1 VEIDVHRCMQMEVH
15 RDYQVRRAM
24 TPIGISDG
32 FVSLTVDSVLS
43 GLQLDIVS
51 HRGGVRCGW
60 MEN

>member
-1 VEIDVHRCMQMEVH
+1 MQMEVH